1 MLNELKTQVLK
12 ANLDLVKYGL
22 VTLTWGNV
30 SGIDRKKNL
39 IVIKPSGVDYERMT
53 AKDMVVVDLNN
64 SVVEGELKPSSD
76 TLTHIELYKSFKNI
90 GGISHTHSEYATIFA
105 QACKEIPCFGT
116 THADNFNGTIPLTR
130 FLTEKEVEENYE
142 LNTGKIII
150 ERFKNINEDA
160 MPAVLISGHAPIT
173 WGKDPEDAVK
183 NSLVLER
190 VAKMALFSLELNQ
203 NLSNL
208 PEYILKKHHLRK
220 HGKDAYYG
228 QLKTGEVK

>member
-116 THADNFNGTIPLTR
+116 THADAFYGNVPVTR
-130 FLTEKEVEENYE
+130 FLTKKEVEQNYE
-142 LNTGKIII
+142 LNTGKAIV
-150 ERFKNINEDA
+150 ERFKKLD
-160 MPAVLISGHAPIT
+160 PAAVPGVLVAGHAPFV
-173 WGKDPEDAVK
+173 WGNNAGDAVK
-183 NSLVLER
+183 NSLILES
-190 VAKMALFSLELNQ
+190 VAPIA
-203 NLSNL
+203 
-208 PEYILKKHHLRK
+208 
-220 HGKDAYYG
+220 
-228 QLKTGEVK
+228 